1 MAHRRPKGKARVSAL
16 SLTRVIPDHQRQQIN
31 ECVASARAEGRSRTF
46 VHAAI
51 ISTDIRVVVKHPNEL
66 ERVLGGDEI
75 TRRETDEII
84 TNQELSRLTLCYE
97 KVYKNFYRVKTCLD
111 ELEIS
116 HYVIRRNLSI
126 GEFDII
132 QYEEDNSIVLERRHR
147 GLIERFFGDGKDIVP
162 VTALIIVAD
171 FLMPFVSD
179 SVVNSP
185 RSAHRTRTQSAV
197 SLTRHCTKP
206 NVMYDIDLGKNPK
219 TNPVSTGSQTDRSHL
234 YRCHTVTMSDDDAS
248 VSTKRISFSRHNSI
262 RNMTI
267 TRTRSNGDIRKRD

>member
-1 MAHRRPKGKARVSAL
+1 MAHRRAKGKAWVSAL
-16 SLTRVIPDHQRQQIN
+16 SLTHVIPDHQRQQIN
-31 ECVASARAEGRSRTF
+31 ECVASARVEGRSRTF

-66 ERVLGGDEI
+66 ERVLGGDEK

-97 KVYKNFYRVKTCLD
+97 DVYKNFYHVKTCLS

-126 GEFDII
+126 GEFDVI

-147 GLIERFFGDGKDIVP
+147 GLFERFFGDEKDTVP

-179 SVVNSP
+179 SAVNSP
-185 RSAHRTRTQSAV
+185 RNSHRTRTQSAV
-197 SLTRHCTKP
+197 SSVRSRTKP
-206 NVMYDIDLGKNPK
+206 NVMYDIDLTKKPEK
-219 TNPVSTGSQTDRSHL
+219 TEVPTGSQTDRSHV
-234 YRCHTVTMSDDDAS
+234 YRKRIVSMSDDDAS
-248 VSTKRISFSRHNSI
+248 VTMKRYSFGNHSSI

-267 TRTRSNGDIRKRD
+267 TRTQSNRDIRKQD